1 MAQTRADYGTKGIL
15 SFINPDFGLNGVNNM
30 WSTCPYLEWLHDPT
44 IGIHTFDHFTDF
56 VTTMRGLTVGGD
68 ATGSAAVAAGS
79 LLRVTSHLHDEDEYG
94 VLGTT
99 AGTTMASGKDIW
111 FEAMVRA
118 TQAAATSANLC
129 VGLTD
134 HAIAD
139 LMQDAG
145 AGMAASHSSI
155 VFNKVDT
162 GTTWVA
168 ENSITVTPTEITAGT
183 FTTGIWYRLGF
194 KVTSNTLITWYIN
207 GVAVGS
213 STTTFPTAAMAPVFY
228 AKAGTAAAEILDVD
242 WYRMFQLS

>member
-15 SFINPDFGLNGVNNM
+15 SFINPDFGLNGVNNL

-79 LLRVTSHLHDEDEYG
+79 LLRITSHTHDEDEYG

-134 HAIAD
+134 HAVAD

-168 ENSITVTPTEITAGT
+168 EDSITVTPTEITAGT
-183 FTTGIWYRLGF
+183 FTTGISSPGTSTALPSDRQLRHSRPLRWPQCSTPRPGLRLLRF
-194 KVTSNTLITWYIN
+194 WTSIGI
-207 GVAVGS
+207 ACS
-213 STTTFPTAAMAPVFY
+213 SSPR
-228 AKAGTAAAEILDVD
+228 AEGG
-242 WYRMFQLS
+242 